1 MFVVNNPHDK
11 IFKHIISNREN
22 AVSLLENIL
31 PGSIQKHL
39 SLEEIYYEKD
49 TFISKELQE
58 KYSDLLTSVPVI
70 GGGQEA
76 NIYFLF
82 EHKSTNEANT
92 PIQLLR
98 YILAIWDSY
107 DNICRE
113 TGNKLP
119 IVIPV
124 LITHARGGWQERKIS
139 DYIDLPS
146 EEFRAYIPEFDFIL
160 FDSVN
165 EDPEAYDFAKSLQAL
180 LLIWKYFYSPEF
192 IQVLK
197 KVFQSLKQVYPE
209 LKLKDFLEAI
219 LSYLYAVRDE
229 EEYIDIYKVAK
240 KEFLQ
245 GDEYM
250 GTIAEMFERKGE
262 QRGEQR
268 GVKKGEIKNSQEMII
283 SAFQN
288 RLGIVKPTL
297 AEKIRKIQS
306 LETLHSLFNQIFV
319 VGDKSEFEK
328 LVDEAL
334 EE

>member
-11 IFKHIISNREN
+11 IFKHMISDREN

-58 KYSDLLTSVPVI
+58 KYSDLLTSVPVK

-107 DNICRE
+107 DKISRE

-219 LSYLYAVRDE
+219 LNYLYAVRDE
-229 EEYIDIYKVAK
+229 EEYIDIYKVAE
-240 KEFLQ
+240 KEFSQ

-250 GTIAEMFERKGE
+250 GTIAEMLKREAKQEILQEKDKWISEAKNETQLQTTQELLIEYLEEKLDVKGKE
-262 QRGEQR
+262 VHQ
-268 GVKKGEIKNSQEMII
+268 VK
-283 SAFQN
+283 
-288 RLGIVKPTL
+288 RL
-297 AEKIRKIQS
+297 AEKFSGGKVKWHNKKIKK
-306 LETLHSLFNQIFV
+306 IY
-319 VGDKSEFEK
+319 
-328 LVDEAL
+328 
-334 EE
+334 